1 MQGQLQ
7 QLQTVAVEAS
17 SLLRA
22 QSITVLQTQAIRL
35 DDIGVTE
42 LEDHQQLDLC
52 MNELM
57 LGILYTELRKDI
69 QQITDS
75 LEQIQNSMF
84 SSHGNTSANASVLQL
99 TENEETSEEMV
110 TAEEPSEL
118 NEFEQPPPLSAKSE
132 TFSTARGLP
141 LVLSNENGGPKH
153 DAVDELCESID
164 LYEQKLYAACM
175 EIDEWRRTTC
185 LQTFIR
191 SVQSR
196 QSREPRPASV
206 SSVRSSIQF
215 PRRVLEG
222 IRQRAHSVGGSEL
235 LAPSL
240 VKDGGAERHR
250 AGSPMSRL
258 MQVEREFSAQHPH
271 SPILSATSSQR
282 RPSSSVPHT
291 ANTDPGHM
299 GYSPPSFQP
308 LLPYGQAQHIYH
320 NTLSLLDQQSLANSS
335 EGAAQSRPKTI
346 VDDVRIIGWVTRGRG
361 LDVHTEFK
369 VLVHLSQRN
378 ENLTVLRRYSDFE
391 LLRDVLCERFR
402 TFSKRVP
409 QLPRKKAFGKF
420 ENSFLKKRESGLQ
433 FFLAYV
439 MLHPVIGCSSIIK
452 QWLEGP
458 SASW

>member
-1 MQGQLQ
+1 MQGRLQ

-17 SLLRA
+17 SLLRT
-22 QSITVLQTQAIRL
+22 QSISVLQTQAIRL
-35 DDIGVTE
+35 EDIGDTE
-42 LEDHQQLDLC
+42 LEDPQQLDLG

-69 QQITDS
+69 QQVAAA
-75 LEQIQNSMF
+75 LEQLQNGMF
-84 SSHGNTSANASVLQL
+84 SSHGNPSANASALQL
-99 TENEETSEEMV
+99 MESGETSEEMV
-110 TAEEPSEL
+110 TAEEPPAS

-132 TFSTARGLP
+132 TFATARGLP
-141 LVLSNENGGPKH
+141 LVLSSENSKN
-153 DAVDELCESID
+153 ADEPGESID

-175 EIDEWRRTTC
+175 EIDEWRRTEC
-185 LQTFIR
+185 LQRFLSTMHG
-191 SVQSR
+191 R
-196 QSREPRPASV
+196 QAPGPGPEPRPASL
-206 SSVRSSIQF
+206 SSVQL
-215 PRRVLEG
+215 PRRFMEG

-235 LAPSL
+235 PVPSL
-240 VKDGGAERHR
+240 LRDGERPGAS
-250 AGSPMSRL
+250 SPLSRL
-258 MQVEREFSAQHPH
+258 MQVEREFTAQHPH
-271 SPILSATSSQR
+271 SPIMSTASSQR
-282 RPSSSVPHT
+282 ASLSVPPSAT
-291 ANTDPGHM
+291 ADSVYLGS
-299 GYSPPSFQP
+299 SPPSHQP
-308 LLPYGQAQHIYH
+308 LLPYGQAQHVYH
-320 NTLSLLDQQSLANSS
+320 NTLNLLDQPSGNAP
-335 EGAAQSRPKTI
+335 EGAARPRPKTI

>member
-1 MQGQLQ
+1 MTSRLNASQIHMQGRLQ

-35 DDIGVTE
+35 EDIGDTE
-42 LEDHQQLDLC
+42 LEDHQQIDLS

-57 LGILYTELRKDI
+57 LGVLYTELRKDI
-69 QQITDS
+69 QQVAAS
-75 LEQIQNSMF
+75 LEQLQNGMF
-84 SSHGNTSANASVLQL
+84 SSHGNPSANASALQL
-99 TENEETSEEMV
+99 TESEETSEEMV
-110 TAEEPSEL
+110 TAEEPPAS
-118 NEFEQPPPLSAKSE
+118 NEFDQPPPLSAKSE

-141 LVLSNENGGPKH
+141 LVLSNENHK
-153 DAVDELCESID
+153 DSDELGESID

-175 EIDEWRRTTC
+175 EIDEWRRTEC
-185 LQTFIR
+185 LQKFIS

-196 QSREPRPASV
+196 QVPEPRPASAL
-206 SSVRSSIQF
+206 SVQL
-215 PRRVLEG
+215 PRRFMEG

-235 LAPSL
+235 PVPPLPRNGERPRPS
-240 VKDGGAERHR
+240 
-250 AGSPMSRL
+250 SPLSRL
-258 MQVEREFSAQHPH
+258 MEVEREFSAQHPH
-271 SPILSATSSQR
+271 SPIMSSASSQR
-282 RPSSSVPHT
+282 ASLSVPPSAT
-291 ANTDPGHM
+291 VESVYLGN
-299 GYSPPSFQP
+299 SPPSHQ
-308 LLPYGQAQHIYH
+308 LLVPYGQAQHVYH
-320 NTLSLLDQQSLANSS
+320 NTLSLLGQPNHNAS
-335 EGAAQSRPKTI
+335 EDAARPRPKTI

-409 QLPRKKAFGKF
+409 QLPRKKSFGKF